1 MPLAAIDSND
11 AEALPTLTDTAAAP
25 VRPRP
30 GRGEIAYGVALFAG
44 AVLAIALALPHS
56 SLTIADGTTVL
67 FFVLFGLFTI
77 SIGYAH
83 PVFGHVSFDRVAQ
96 VSSILVL
103 GPVDAAWINGLA
115 SLLYPWH
122 RLRKGIPLP
131 NVALAALTNSGLM
144 TLMILGAGMAYE
156 AIGGEVPLTQLGIT
170 AVGPLLLLLVAM
182 QVINEAGMMVLVRS
196 QAQPTPYSLSLSDTA
211 TELMAGLVAVLVA
224 IVWNRMETGVFLLLL
239 AVLAAGMLAL
249 QNFAEMRL
257 RLERLV
263 EKRTA
268 ALHEKTQQLERLVAR
283 DALTGLF
290 NRRHADQFLLREVER
305 ARLERFPITVALA
318 DVDHFKQINDEH
330 SHGVGDRVLGH
341 VGHVLNAHLRD
352 GDLVARYGGE
362 EFLFCFLGLDE
373 PAAAR
378 ACEELRIAIE
388 RSAWHEL
395 SPGLRVTMSIGV
407 ACSEADPDVASL
419 LEHADAC
426 LYRAKRLGRNR
437 VEIGTYRRP
446 TAA

>member
-1 MPLAAIDSND
+1 
-11 AEALPTLTDTAAAP
+11 
-25 VRPRP
+25 
-30 GRGEIAYGVALFAG
+30 VALF
-44 AVLAIALALPHS
+44 LAALLALTLAMPHS
-56 SLTIADGTTVL
+56 QVDAQDGPVLL
-67 FFVLFGLFTI
+67 FFLLFGLFTI
-77 SIGYAH
+77 AIGYAD

-96 VSSILVL
+96 VSSILIF

-115 SLLYPWH
+115 SLIYPWH
-122 RLRKGIPLP
+122 RLRKGVPLT

-144 TLMILGAGMAYE
+144 TLMILGAGLLYTAV
-156 AIGGEVPLTQLGIT
+156 GGEVPLTQVGMMDM
-170 AVGPLLLLLVAM
+170 GPLLLLLLAM
-182 QVINEAGMMVLVRS
+182 QVINEGGMMLLVRMR
-196 QAQPTPYSLSLSDTA
+196 APPTPYTLNLSDTA
-211 TELMAGLVAVLVA
+211 TELMAGLTAVLVA
-224 IVWNRMETGVFLLLL
+224 IVWNRMEPAVFVLLL

-249 QNFAEMRL
+249 KNFAEMRL

-290 NRRHADQFLLREVER
+290 NRRHADQFLLREVAR
-305 ARLERFPITVALA
+305 ARREQIPVTVALA
-318 DVDHFKQINDEH
+318 DIDHFKQINDEH
-330 SHGVGDRVLGH
+330 SHGVGDRVLGQ
-341 VGHVLNAHLRD
+341 VGHILNSHLRD

-362 EFLFCFLGLDE
+362 EFLLCFIGLDE
-373 PAAAR
+373 PAGAR

-388 RSAWHEL
+388 RAEWHAL
-395 SPGLRVTMSIGV
+395 TPGLRVTMSIGV
-407 ACSEADPDVASL
+407 VCSEADPDATSL

-446 TAA
+446 SAA

>member
-1 MPLAAIDSND
+1 MVM
-11 AEALPTLTDTAAAP
+11 
-25 VRPRP
+25 VR
-30 GRGEIAYGVALFAG
+30 
-44 AVLAIALALPHS
+44 
-56 SLTIADGTTVL
+56 
-67 FFVLFGLFTI
+67 
-77 SIGYAH
+77 
-83 PVFGHVSFDRVAQ
+83 
-96 VSSILVL
+96 
-103 GPVDAAWINGLA
+103 
-115 SLLYPWH
+115 
-122 RLRKGIPLP
+122 
-131 NVALAALTNSGLM
+131 M
-144 TLMILGAGMAYE
+144 
-156 AIGGEVPLTQLGIT
+156 
-170 AVGPLLLLLVAM
+170 
-182 QVINEAGMMVLVRS
+182 RS
-196 QAQPTPYSLSLSDTA
+196 QPTPYSLSVSDTA
-211 TELMAGLVAVLVA
+211 TELMAGVVAVLVA
-224 IVWNRMETGVFLLLL
+224 IVWNRMELEVFVLLL

-249 QNFAEMRL
+249 KNFAEMRL

-263 EKRTA
+263 EKRTE

-305 ARLERFPITVALA
+305 AQLERFPITVALA

-341 VGHVLNAHLRD
+341 VGHVFNSHLRD

-378 ACEELRIAIE
+378 ACEDLRIAIE
-388 RSAWHEL
+388 RAAWHEL
-395 SPGLRVTMSIGV
+395 SPGLRVTISIGV
-407 ACSEADPDVASL
+407 ACSETGPDVASL